1 MSLTILSNFSYN
13 GKNPNFD
20 RDRVATVADLK
31 AVKPENQEYDYGHIV
46 FCIANGKHYRFM
58 YNYNNPPNESEED
71 AVTGWFKEL
80 QVGLVVQ
87 AVTQSEYD
95 ALANKNDGILY
106 AIIDK

>member
-58 YNYNNPPNESEED
+58 YNYDSQNNTD
-71 AVTGWFKEL
+71 YDDKTGWFKEL
-80 QVGLVVQ
+80 PVGLTVQ

-106 AIIDK
+106 AIIDG